1 MNSNNYSLLAKI
13 FHWGFVILFVY
24 GVAKQVED
32 IAQLEDKIFFAFE
45 IIFAIL
51 FFSLLVIRFIYMQK
65 TQKTSLPN
73 DTPKVQKIA
82 AKFVHFGMYS
92 LLGIIVTSGLF
103 IGYLYSLEIVEGI
116 IMNLTIRIHEI
127 AVNLLYLFIG
137 VHILAALFHR
147 FKKDGVWDS
156 MVPFLK
162 EKSK

>member
-32 IAQLEDKIFFAFE
+32 ITQLDNKIFFAFE

-51 FFSLLVIRFIYMQK
+51 FFCLLVIRFIYMQK
-65 TQKTSLPN
+65 TQKTSLPP

-82 AKFVHFGMYS
+82 AKVVHFGMYA
-92 LLGIIVTSGLF
+92 LLGIIATSGLL
-103 IGYLYSLEIVEGI
+103 IGYLYSLETVEGI
-116 IMNLTIRIHEI
+116 IINLTIRIHEI
-127 AVNLLYLFIG
+127 AVNLLYIFIG